1 MNFAE
6 DQPVDKEQLNAIFK
20 DIVKYSP
27 SKLCGMLGN
36 ALIVPVYTNILL
48 PEEYGLYSLSIAF
61 LSFLCIIFSDWVGL
75 SGLRFFRSFQ
85 LADELP
91 KYLSMLVTI
100 LTFNICTMFVVAYL
114 FRGNFYDFFNIQ
126 PKYFFCILFLIIPVA
141 IRALLF
147 QLLRAQLKSVAFT
160 FSTIINQILTMGL
173 SVLIVK
179 VFHLGALSL
188 LLGMGI
194 SISLID
200 ILLIFQSG
208 ILKYFRKPNLQWK
221 VLLPMFQY
229 GIPIAATSL
238 SAWVINQSNKFI
250 MNSISGFKEVGLV
263 GVAYGLT
270 LPLFMTVFS
279 IITVAAIPRIFNM
292 FEEKQ
297 DVRPIVTRFTGYF
310 LVVSVPVIAVVSIYA
325 PDFVNLF
332 ANTKFSEAYRL
343 IPYFSFGCL
352 FMALSDYTTLQY
364 HLANKTYIDFILK
377 LISGVVGIAANI
389 LLIPKMGLEG
399 AGIATLAANFVY
411 FFLSSVIRIPGL
423 GIYFPAKTILRM
435 LFAFLP
441 AGLLYGLFKE
451 SMLNEIPGVLQMSVL
466 LVVFYGV
473 YWLVS
478 KTILRRPAV

>member
-1 MNFAE
+1 MKFAE
-6 DQPVDKEQLNAIFK
+6 DKAVDKEQLNAIFK
-20 DIVKYSP
+20 DIIKYSP

-36 ALIVPVYTNILL
+36 ALIVPVYTHLLL
-48 PEEYGLYSLSIAF
+48 PEQYGLYSLSIAF

-91 KYLSMLVTI
+91 KYLSMLVSI
-100 LTFNICTMFVVAYL
+100 LTFNIFAMFIVAFL
-114 FRGNFYDFFNIQ
+114 FRHNFYDFFHIQ
-126 PKYFFCILFLIIPVA
+126 PKYFFCILILIIPVA

-160 FSTIINQILTMGL
+160 FSTILNQILTMGL
-173 SVLIVK
+173 SVLIIK
-179 VFHLGALSL
+179 CFNLGALSL

-194 SISLID
+194 SITLTD

-208 ILKYFRKPNLQWK
+208 ILKYFRKPNLNLN
-221 VLLPMFQY
+221 VLIPMFKY

-270 LPLFMTVFS
+270 LPLLMTIFS
-279 IITVAAIPRIFNM
+279 IITVAAVPRIFNM
-292 FEEKQ
+292 FEEKN
-297 DVRPIVTRFTGYF
+297 DVRPIITRFTGYF
-310 LVVSVPVIAVVSIYA
+310 LVVSIPMITVVSIYA
-325 PDFVNLF
+325 PQFVDML
-332 ANTKFSEAYRL
+332 ANTKFHEAYRL
-343 IPYFSFGCL
+343 IPYFAFGCF

-389 LLIPKMGLEG
+389 ILIPKMGLEG
-399 AGIATLAANFVY
+399 AGIATLSANFVY
-411 FFLSSVIRIPGL
+411 FFLSLIIRIPNL
-423 GIYFPAKTILRM
+423 ELYCPARTILRM
-435 LFAFLP
+435 VLTFIPF
-441 AGLLYGLFKE
+441 GLLYYAFRQTTAIPALVQ
-451 SMLNEIPGVLQMSVL
+451 MLAL
-466 LVVFYGV
+466 LAVFYGV
-473 YWLVS
+473 YWGVS
-478 KTILRRPAV
+478 KTILKRPVV

>member
-1 MNFAE
+1 MEFAE
-6 DQPVDKEQLNAIFK
+6 DKAVNNEELNAIFK

-100 LTFNICTMFVVAYL
+100 LTFNICTMFVFAFV
-114 FRGNFYDFFNIQ
+114 FRHNFYDFFNIQ

-147 QLLRAQLKSVAFT
+147 QLLRAQLKSISFT
-160 FSTIINQILTMGL
+160 FSTIINQILTMAL
-173 SVLIVK
+173 SVFIVK
-179 VFHLGALSL
+179 FFHLGALSL

-200 ILLIFQSG
+200 ILLIYQSG
-208 ILKYFRKPNLQWK
+208 ILKYFRKPNLQGK
-221 VLLPMFQY
+221 VLVPMFQY

-270 LPLFMTVFS
+270 LPLFMTIFS
-279 IITVAAIPRIFNM
+279 IITVAAVPRIFNM

-310 LVVSVPVIAVVSIYA
+310 LVVSVPVITVVSVYA

-343 IPYFSFGCL
+343 VPYFAFGCL

-399 AGIATLAANFVY
+399 AGIATLSANFVY
-411 FFLSSVIRIPGL
+411 FFLSAVIRIPEL
-423 GIYFPAKTILRM
+423 ASYSPNRTLLRM
-435 LFAFLP
+435 FAAFIP
-441 AGLLYGLFKE
+441 AGLLYFGFKHTPY
-451 SMLNEIPGVLQMSVL
+451 IPGIIQMIIL
-466 LVVFYGV
+466 LAVFYGV
-473 YWLVS
+473 FWAVS
-478 KTILRRPAV
+478 KTILRRPV

>member
-1 MNFAE
+1 MKFAE
-6 DQPVDKEQLNAIFK
+6 DKAVDKEQLNAIFK

-36 ALIVPVYTNILL
+36 ALIVPVYTHLLL
-48 PEEYGLYSLSIAF
+48 PEQYGLYSLSIAF

-100 LTFNICTMFVVAYL
+100 LVFNICTMFVFAFL
-114 FRGNFYDFFNIQ
+114 FRHNFYDFFNIQ
-126 PKYFFCILFLIIPVA
+126 PKYFFCILILIIPVA

-147 QLLRAQLKSVAFT
+147 QLLRAQLKSISFT

-173 SVLIVK
+173 SVLIIK
-179 VFHLGALSL
+179 FFNLGALSL

-194 SISLID
+194 SITLID
-200 ILLIFQSG
+200 ILLIYQSG

-221 VLLPMFQY
+221 VLLPMFKY

-270 LPLFMTVFS
+270 LPLFMTIFS
-279 IITVAAIPRIFNM
+279 IITVAAVPRIFNM
-292 FEEKQ
+292 FEEKA
-297 DVRPIVTRFTGYF
+297 DVRPIISRFTGYF
-310 LVVSVPVIAVVSIYA
+310 LVVALPMIAVVSIYA
-325 PDFVNLF
+325 PQFVDML
-332 ANTKFSEAYRL
+332 ANTKFHEAYRL
-343 IPYFSFGCL
+343 IPYFAFGCF

-377 LISGVVGIAANI
+377 LISGIVGIAANI
-389 LLIPKMGLEG
+389 ILIPKMGLEG
-399 AGIATLAANFVY
+399 AGIATLSANFIY
-411 FFLSSVIRIPGL
+411 FFLSSVIRIPNL
-423 GIYFPAKTILRM
+423 ELYCPVRTILRM
-435 LFAFLP
+435 
-441 AGLLYGLFKE
+441 GLSFIPFIVLYYCFKQTPH
-451 SMLNEIPGVLQMSVL
+451 IPVLAQMVVL
-466 LVVFYGV
+466 LVIFYGV
-473 YWLVS
+473 YWAVS
-478 KTILRRPAV
+478 RTILKRPVA

>member
-85 LADELP
+85 LSDELP

-100 LTFNICTMFVVAYL
+100 LTFNICAMFVFAYV

-126 PKYFFCILFLIIPVA
+126 PKYFFSILFLIIPVA

-179 VFHLGALSL
+179 CFHLGALSL

-200 ILLIFQSG
+200 ILLIYQSG
-208 ILKYFRKPNLQWK
+208 ILKYFRKPNLQLK
-221 VLLPMFQY
+221 ILLPMFQY

-250 MNSISGFKEVGLV
+250 MNSISGFKDVGLV

-297 DVRPIVTRFTGYF
+297 DVRPIVTSFAGYF
-310 LVVSVPVIAVVSIYA
+310 LVISLPVITVVSVYA

-332 ANTKFSEAYRL
+332 ANTKFSQAYRL

-364 HLANKTYIDFILK
+364 HLANKTYMDFILK
-377 LISGVVGIAANI
+377 LISGVVGIVANI
-389 LLIPKMGLEG
+389 VLIPKMGLEG
-399 AGIATLAANFVY
+399 AGIATLSANFVY
-411 FFLSSVIRIPGL
+411 FFLSAVIRIPNL
-423 GIYFPAKTILRM
+423 GIYCPMKTILRM
-435 LFAFLP
+435 LFAFVP
-441 AGLLYGLFKE
+441 AGFLYVLFK
-451 SMLNEIPGVLQMSVL
+451 NTEIPGIIQMTALL
-466 LVVFYGV
+466 LVFYAV
-473 YWLVS
+473 YWLVC
-478 KTILRRPAV
+478 KTILRRPVY

>member
-1 MNFAE
+1 MKFAE
-6 DQPVDKEQLNAIFK
+6 DKAVDKEQLNAIFK

-36 ALIVPVYTNILL
+36 ALIVPVYTHLLL
-48 PEEYGLYSLSIAF
+48 PEQYGLYSLSIAF

-100 LTFNICTMFVVAYL
+100 LVFNICTMFVFAFL
-114 FRGNFYDFFNIQ
+114 FRHNFYDFFNIQ
-126 PKYFFCILFLIIPVA
+126 PKYFFCILILIIPVA

-147 QLLRAQLKSVAFT
+147 QLLRAQLKSISFT

-173 SVLIVK
+173 SVLIIK
-179 VFHLGALSL
+179 FFNLGALSL

-194 SISLID
+194 SITLID
-200 ILLIFQSG
+200 ILLIYQSG

-221 VLLPMFQY
+221 VLLPMFKY

-270 LPLFMTVFS
+270 LPLFMTIFS
-279 IITVAAIPRIFNM
+279 IITVAAVPRIFNM
-292 FEEKQ
+292 FEEKA
-297 DVRPIVTRFTGYF
+297 DVRPIITRFTGYF
-310 LVVSVPVIAVVSIYA
+310 LVVALPMIAVVSIYA
-325 PDFVNLF
+325 PQFVDML
-332 ANTKFSEAYRL
+332 ANTKFHEAYRL
-343 IPYFSFGCL
+343 IPYFAFGCF

-377 LISGVVGIAANI
+377 LISGIVGIAANI
-389 LLIPKMGLEG
+389 ILIPKMGLEG
-399 AGIATLAANFVY
+399 AGIATLSANFIY
-411 FFLSSVIRIPGL
+411 FFLSSVIRIPNL
-423 GIYFPAKTILRM
+423 ELYCPVRTILRM
-435 LFAFLP
+435 GLSFIPFIVLYYCFKQTPHIP
-441 AGLLYGLFKE
+441 ALA
-451 SMLNEIPGVLQMSVL
+451 QMVVL
-466 LVVFYGV
+466 LVIFYGV
-473 YWLVS
+473 YWAVS
-478 KTILRRPAV
+478 RTILKRPVA

>member
-1 MNFAE
+1 MKFAE
-6 DQPVDKEQLNAIFK
+6 DKAVDKEQLNAIFK

-36 ALIVPVYTNILL
+36 ALIVPVYTHLLL
-48 PEEYGLYSLSIAF
+48 PEQYGLYSLSIAF

-100 LTFNICTMFVVAYL
+100 LVFNICTMFVFAFL
-114 FRGNFYDFFNIQ
+114 FRHNFYDFFNIQ
-126 PKYFFCILFLIIPVA
+126 PKYFFCILILIIPVA

-147 QLLRAQLKSVAFT
+147 QLLRAQLKSISFT

-173 SVLIVK
+173 SVLIIK
-179 VFHLGALSL
+179 FFNLGALSL

-194 SISLID
+194 SITLID
-200 ILLIFQSG
+200 ILLIYQSG

-221 VLLPMFQY
+221 VLLPMFKY

-270 LPLFMTVFS
+270 LPLFMTIFS
-279 IITVAAIPRIFNM
+279 IITVAAVPRIFNM
-292 FEEKQ
+292 FEEKA
-297 DVRPIVTRFTGYF
+297 DVRPIISRFTGYF
-310 LVVSVPVIAVVSIYA
+310 LVVALPMIAVVSIYA
-325 PDFVNLF
+325 PQFVDML
-332 ANTKFSEAYRL
+332 ANTKFHEAYRL
-343 IPYFSFGCL
+343 IPYFAFGCF

-377 LISGVVGIAANI
+377 LISGIVGIAANI
-389 LLIPKMGLEG
+389 ILIPKMGLEG
-399 AGIATLAANFVY
+399 AGIATLSANFIY
-411 FFLSSVIRIPGL
+411 FFLSSVIRIPNL
-423 GIYFPAKTILRM
+423 ELYCPVRTILRM
-435 LFAFLP
+435 GLSFIPFIVLYYCFKQTPHIP
-441 AGLLYGLFKE
+441 ALA
-451 SMLNEIPGVLQMSVL
+451 QMVVL
-466 LVVFYGV
+466 LVIFYGV
-473 YWLVS
+473 YWAVS
-478 KTILRRPAV
+478 RTILKRPVA

>member
-1 MNFAE
+1 
-6 DQPVDKEQLNAIFK
+6 
-20 DIVKYSP
+20 
-27 SKLCGMLGN
+27 
-36 ALIVPVYTNILL
+36 
-48 PEEYGLYSLSIAF
+48 
-61 LSFLCIIFSDWVGL
+61 
-75 SGLRFFRSFQ
+75 
-85 LADELP
+85 
-91 KYLSMLVTI
+91 
-100 LTFNICTMFVVAYL
+100 
-114 FRGNFYDFFNIQ
+114 
-126 PKYFFCILFLIIPVA
+126 
-141 IRALLF
+141 
-147 QLLRAQLKSVAFT
+147 
-160 FSTIINQILTMGL
+160 
-173 SVLIVK
+173 
-179 VFHLGALSL
+179 
-188 LLGMGI
+188 
-194 SISLID
+194 
-200 ILLIFQSG
+200 
-208 ILKYFRKPNLQWK
+208 
-221 VLLPMFQY
+221 MFQY

-332 ANTKFSEAYRL
+332 ANTKFSDAYRL

-423 GIYFPAKTILRM
+423 GIYFPMKTVIRM
-435 LFAFLP
+435 LFALVP
-441 AGLLYGLFKE
+441 VGLLYGLFKE
-451 SMLNEIPGVLQMSVL
+451 TSIPGIIQMSVL

-473 YWLVS
+473 YWFVC

>member
-179 VFHLGALSL
+179 IFHLGALSL
-188 LLGMGI
+188 LLGM
-194 SISLID
+194 
-200 ILLIFQSG
+200 
-208 ILKYFRKPNLQWK
+208 
-221 VLLPMFQY
+221 
-229 GIPIAATSL
+229 
-238 SAWVINQSNKFI
+238 
-250 MNSISGFKEVGLV
+250 
-263 GVAYGLT
+263 
-270 LPLFMTVFS
+270 
-279 IITVAAIPRIFNM
+279 
-292 FEEKQ
+292 
-297 DVRPIVTRFTGYF
+297 
-310 LVVSVPVIAVVSIYA
+310 
-325 PDFVNLF
+325 
-332 ANTKFSEAYRL
+332 
-343 IPYFSFGCL
+343 
-352 FMALSDYTTLQY
+352 
-364 HLANKTYIDFILK
+364 
-377 LISGVVGIAANI
+377 
-389 LLIPKMGLEG
+389 
-399 AGIATLAANFVY
+399 
-411 FFLSSVIRIPGL
+411 
-423 GIYFPAKTILRM
+423 
-435 LFAFLP
+435 
-441 AGLLYGLFKE
+441 
-451 SMLNEIPGVLQMSVL
+451 
-466 LVVFYGV
+466 
-473 YWLVS
+473 
-478 KTILRRPAV
+478 